1 MHPIREDEDEIF
13 ARLESRL
20 ESLTGVVG
28 RLKDRNVELATRLKQ
43 AEEDRAALETALK
56 QSQQE
61 ATQLREESATLRNRQ
76 RQAASRIKNLLSQ
89 VEQMDLLGE
98 N

>member
-13 ARLESRL
+13 SRL
-20 ESLTGVVG
+20 EARIESLAGIVS
-28 RLKDRNVELATRLKQ
+28 RLKDRNAELATQLKQ
-43 AEEDRAALETALK
+43 AEEDRAALESALK
-56 QSQQE
+56 AAQLES
-61 ATQLREESATLRNRQ
+61 TNLREEAASLRSRQ
-76 RQAASRIKNLLSQ
+76 KQAATRIKNLLSQ

>member
-13 ARLESRL
+13 ARLEARI
-20 ESLTGVVG
+20 ESLTGIVG
-28 RLKDRNVELATRLKQ
+28 RLKDRNAELAGQLKQ
-43 AEEDRAALETALK
+43 AEEDRAVMESALK
-56 QSQQE
+56 ESQQE
-61 ATQLREESATLRNRQ
+61 ASQLREEAATLRGRQ
-76 RQAASRIKNLLSQ
+76 KQAATRIKNLLSQ

>member
-1 MHPIREDEDEIF
+1 MHPIREDEDEIS

-20 ESLTGVVG
+20 DGLTGLVS
-28 RLKDRNVELATRLKQ
+28 RLKDRNSELAGRLKQ
-43 AEEDRAALETALK
+43 AEEDRAAMESALK
-56 QSQQE
+56 ESQKE
-61 ATQLREESATLRNRQ
+61 TVQLREEAASLRNRQ
-76 RQAASRIKNLLSQ
+76 KQAASRIKTLLSQ

>member
-1 MHPIREDEDEIF
+1 MHPIREDEDEIL

-20 ESLTGVVG
+20 DGLTGLVS
-28 RLKDRNVELATRLKQ
+28 RLKDRNSELAGRLKQ
-43 AEEDRAALETALK
+43 AEEDRAAMESALK
-56 QSQQE
+56 ESQKE
-61 ATQLREESATLRNRQ
+61 TVQLREEAASLRNRQ
-76 RQAASRIKNLLSQ
+76 KQAASRIKTLLSQ